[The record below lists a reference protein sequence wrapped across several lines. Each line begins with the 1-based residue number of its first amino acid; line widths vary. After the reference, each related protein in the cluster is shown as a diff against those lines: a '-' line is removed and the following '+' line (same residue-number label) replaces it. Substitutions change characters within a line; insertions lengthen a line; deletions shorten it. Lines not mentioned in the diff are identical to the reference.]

1 MRDLTISMFAVG
13 AHANAITAVATGRTI
28 GDPDLESSA
37 PHHRAAPSQAL
48 RRPDRRWRP
57 PPPVHE
63 RSRPPPGQAGVPGP
77 PISSSVECE

>member
-13 AHANAITAVATGRTI
+13 DRASAITPVAADSMI
-28 GDPDLESSA
+28 GDPALDSSA

-77 PISSSVECE
+77 PISSSVECV